1 VSITVAPI
9 PHRPLAAPRPE
20 PFSLRRLGAIRN
32 TPFLFLNVAVALV
45 ARVVVALELKVLPA
59 NLASEW
65 KYKLKSAGFRSGWG
79 DA

>member
-1 VSITVAPI
+1 V
-9 PHRPLAAPRPE
+9 PLGVCDLLE
-20 PFSLRRLGAIRN
+20 HNIN
-32 TPFLFLNVAVALV
+32 TSFLFLNVAVALV